1 MRMREAERAREA
13 RSARLAARLLAN
25 FEASRRR
32 IMEARGY
39 DLAGYD
45 GRTSGEES

>member
-1 MRMREAERAREA
+1 MNNNNCPRAREA

-45 GRTSGEES
+45 GRTSEEES